1 MVCGSFINLQY
12 LLEKIYIFRFF
23 LNIRIN
29 FNSSLFFHYFRY
41 FFILYFI
48 IFINYEFFWITL
60 NILVLFLYFYITI
73 LIFYSDFKRN

>member
-12 LLEKIYIFRFF
+12 LLEEIYIFRFF

-48 IFINYEFFWITL
+48 NFINYGFFWITL
-60 NILVLFLYFYITI
+60 NILVLFLYFYYTI
-73 LIFYSDFKRN
+73 LIFYSVFKRN

>member
-12 LLEKIYIFRFF
+12 LLEEIYIFRFF

-29 FNSSLFFHYFRY
+29 FNCSLFFHYFRY

-48 IFINYEFFWITL
+48 IFINYGFFWITL

-73 LIFYSDFKRN
+73 LIFYLVFKRN